1 MGDLLL
7 SLIPYGLAAAL
18 AAPAAAVVAALI
30 LGKAERPL
38 LGGLAFVAGAALL
51 EAVFAALILALM
63 EASGS
68 FTSGADIDGWID
80 AILGVIF
87 IGIGVAA
94 VFQTESPEKEAA
106 QRARIERLAGSRVT
120 KLVVVGVVVQ
130 VINSDALAIMGGGL
144 KEIAIADVTVGQEVL
159 AVVWLMLFMLLPYY
173 VPVVMYAVAPGR
185 STVLLHRFSDWL
197 LAHSRPVEII
207 TGFVLGG
214 VFLWKG
220 ITSLT

>member
-1 MGDLLL
+1 VGDLLL
-7 SLIPYGLAAAL
+7 SLVPYGLAAAL

-30 LGKAERPL
+30 LGKAQRPL
-38 LGGLAFVAGAALL
+38 LGGVAFVAGAALL

-80 AILGVIF
+80 AILGLIF

-106 QRARIERLAGSRVT
+106 QRARIERLAGSRVS
-120 KLVVVGVVVQ
+120 KLVVVGAIVQ

-159 AVVWLMLFMLLPYY
+159 AVGCLMLFMLLPYY
-173 VPVVMYAVAPGR
+173 VPVVMYAVAPRR
-185 STVLLHRFSDWL
+185 SGLLLRRFSDWL
-197 LAHSRPVEII
+197 LAHSRPVEMI
-207 TGFVLGG
+207 TGLVLGG